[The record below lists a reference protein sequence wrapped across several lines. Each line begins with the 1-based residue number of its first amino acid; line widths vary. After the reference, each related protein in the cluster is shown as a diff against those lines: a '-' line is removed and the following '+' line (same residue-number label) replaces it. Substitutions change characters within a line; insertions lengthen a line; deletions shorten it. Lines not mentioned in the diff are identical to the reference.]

1 MDRIS
6 KAFLNAGK
14 HILLPPRNMDLK
26 KIYTMHTGH
35 EGGVYVTVRQ
45 SAPVLPIHLHRSALD
60 AGFGEQLVEPLK
72 DIEQKVV
79 DI

>member
-1 MDRIS
+1 M
-6 KAFLNAGK
+6 LENTV
-14 HILLPPRNMDLK
+14 LPPQNMDLK
-26 KIYTMHTGH
+26 KMYTMLTGH